1 MFLIIG
7 HRGASGYEPENTL
20 LSFKKAIS
28 LNADMIEMDIFK
40 CKTGELVIIHD
51 NTVDR
56 TTNGKGHIMDLTFK
70 ELRILDAG
78 KGEKIPTLPEV
89 LDLVNKKIKIN
100 LELKGEEIAGPVYKL
115 IRKYVEEKGWS
126 YNDFFISSFNYRL
139 LQEFIKL
146 IPNNVA
152 IKICPLIY
160 GIPIDLSQ
168 FTLKFKAY
176 SINISGDFIDKK
188 IINDAHAQGMKVF
201 VYVVN
206 NPDEALKMKSL
217 GIDGIFTDYP
227 DMLHDCR

>member
-7 HRGASGYEPENTL
+7 HRGASGYKPENTL

-51 NTVDR
+51 NSVDR
-56 TTNGKGHIMDLTFK
+56 TTNGKGYIRDLTFK

-89 LDLVNKKIKIN
+89 LDLVNNKIKIN
-100 LELKGEEIAGPVYKL
+100 LELKGEGTAGPVYEL

-126 YNDFFISSFNYRL
+126 YNDFFISSFNHRL

-146 IPNNVA
+146 IPNNAA

-168 FTLKFKAY
+168 FTVNLKAY
-176 SINISGDFIDKK
+176 SINVSADFIDKK
-188 IINDAHAQGMKVF
+188 FIDDAHTQGMKVF

-206 NPDEALKMKSL
+206 NPDEAMKLKSL
-217 GIDGIFTDYP
+217 GIDGIFTDFP
-227 DMLHDCR
+227 DMFRNCR